1 MSRTESARKGA
12 EKAAVSGRQRRSG
25 MEVRALIERSARAAF
40 AEHGFAGATTRAI
53 AQAAGAS
60 EVLIYRYF
68 GSKTA
73 LFEEVVLAPF
83 NRLIDRFL
91 DEHRNDPPDRLR
103 GNEAFVRALYPFLRD
118 NADLLQALVKSHP
131 AGRGGDGTPPGLD
144 GYFTLAAERMRSQYG
159 RDGVAPEVAPEL
171 CVRFAFGMIAAA
183 ILFEDWFFPEA
194 APDQPAVTH
203 ALTRMLFK
211 AMAPATV
218 EPA

>member
-1 MSRTESARKGA
+1 MSRTRPGKSESVEPVA
-12 EKAAVSGRQRRSG
+12 SGRQRRAG
-25 MEVRALIERSARAAF
+25 AEVRALIEQSARAAF

-83 NRLIDRFL
+83 NRLIGCFL
-91 DEHRNDPPDRLR
+91 DAHRNDPPDRLR

-131 AGRGGDGTPPGLD
+131 AARGGDGTPPGLD
-144 GYFTLAAERMRSQYG
+144 GYFTLAADRMRSQYG

-183 ILFEDWFFPEA
+183 ILFEDWFFPDVE
-194 APDQPAVTH
+194 PDQPAVTH

-211 AMAPATV
+211 AMAPAAV
-218 EPA
+218 ETA